1 MALEKQVKPP
11 TIGVV
16 EIGIDCRDPASL
28 APFWI
33 AATGYEI
40 GDFDPAEVYL
50 DLRPPS
56 KELPV
61 IYFQRVPEEKIVKN
75 RLHLDLYVEDV
86 DSTADFLVTHGGR
99 RLGDLQTG
107 SAGGKWQVM
116 VDPEGNE
123 FCLCLLSKASETSS
137 GQS

>member
-1 MALEKQVKPP
+1 MELEEQVKPP
-11 TIGVV
+11 TIGLI
-16 EIGIDCRDPASL
+16 EIGIDCRDPTLL
-28 APFWI
+28 AQFWI
-33 AATGYEI
+33 AATGYEL
-40 GDFDPAEVYL
+40 GDFDPAECYL

-75 RLHLDLYVEDV
+75 RLHLDLHVEDV
-86 DSTADFLVTHGGR
+86 DSTADFLVTQGGR

-107 SAGGKWQVM
+107 SAGGSWQVM
-116 VDPEGNE
+116 ADPEGNE
-123 FCLCLLSKASETSS
+123 FCLCLLHRTPETSQ